1 MVEYFVEKGGYF
13 LGIGQDLVED
23 GLAVSI
29 RLGIGSGMRMSR
41 DGSEF
46 G

>member
-1 MVEYFVEKGGYF
+1 MVEYFVEKGGH

-23 GLAVSI
+23 LVEDC
-29 RLGIGSGMRMSR
+29 
-41 DGSEF
+41 DGD